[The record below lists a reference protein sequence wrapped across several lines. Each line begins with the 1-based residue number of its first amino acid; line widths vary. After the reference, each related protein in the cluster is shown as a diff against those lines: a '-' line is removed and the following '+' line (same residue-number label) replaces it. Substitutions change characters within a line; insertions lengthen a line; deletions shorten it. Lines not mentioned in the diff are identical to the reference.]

1 METLLLLVLLSMGL
15 VNSFNTGQLKLSR
28 EWCNTLSTNKVGV
41 VLPSRSLILSMA
53 GTSYQP
59 SSRTPY
65 QPSSKRSDEVRYD
78 VISDMVAEADA
89 IFDSI
94 DVNKDGGISNDELQT
109 YLEKNGY
116 SEYSIRNLFTAMD
129 KNADGVISREEMQF
143 AFSNFEATALF
154 MAFGEGSDVSAD
166 AYNDAVKAIRS
177 SAEIENNLP
186 PELLTKL
193 ADLIFDM
200 IDTDKSGEID
210 TQELKDFFREAE
222 TPSYREIGNASAVS
236 SSNIFRALDL
246 DTNSKISREEMREGF
261 KLYDPRVLSKAF
273 GLRVAR
279 TSEM

>member
-1 METLLLLVLLSMGL
+1 MGSLLLVVLLSIEL
-15 VNSFNTGQLKLSR
+15 VNSFSVGNPQLSKQC
-28 EWCNTLSTNKVGV
+28 CNTMLTTKVEV
-41 VLPSRSLILSMA
+41 NLPSKTLALAM
-53 GTSYQP
+53 GG
-59 SSRTPY
+59 TPY
-65 QPSSKRSDEVRYD
+65 QPPSRTSDEVQYD
-78 VISDMVAEADA
+78 MITDMVAEADA

-94 DVNKDGGISNDELQT
+94 DVNKDGEISNDELQSH
-109 YLEKNGY
+109 LEKNGY
-116 SEYSIRNLFTAMD
+116 SEDSIRNLFTAMD

-143 AFSNFEATALF
+143 AFSHYEATALF

-177 SAEIENNLP
+177 SAKIDNNLS
-186 PELLTKL
+186 PELLEKL

-222 TPSYREIGNASAVS
+222 TPSYREVGNASAVS
-236 SSNIFRALDL
+236 SSKIFRALDL
-246 DTNSKISREEMREGF
+246 DTNSKISREEMRKGF